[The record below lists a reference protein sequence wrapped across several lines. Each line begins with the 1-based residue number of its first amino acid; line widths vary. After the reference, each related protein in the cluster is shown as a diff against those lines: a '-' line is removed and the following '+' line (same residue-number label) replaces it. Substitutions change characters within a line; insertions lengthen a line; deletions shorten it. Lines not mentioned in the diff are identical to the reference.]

1 MVDEGRMSFTAGDE
15 LQKMILPEDDDFASD
30 NFAGCPRILQ
40 FRCHRHHLL
49 DSQLS
54 SSSSPVSV
62 PSPLSSG
69 LNISLA
75 FSRFYSDKGRV
86 LSEEE
91 QAKENVYIKFEDFA
105 NHNAFDLLEKYSSSH
120 LVFND
125 DIQGTTSMVLEGLLA
140 SLKLVRGSL
149 ADHTF
154 LLLGAREAGTGIAE
168 LIAREI
174 SKQTKAPVEE
184 TCKKIWLVDSIP

>member
-1 MVDEGRMSFTAGDE
+1 
-15 LQKMILPEDDDFASD
+15 
-30 NFAGCPRILQ
+30 
-40 FRCHRHHLL
+40 
-49 DSQLS
+49 
-54 SSSSPVSV
+54 
-62 PSPLSSG
+62 
-69 LNISLA
+69 
-75 FSRFYSDKGRV
+75 
-86 LSEEE
+86 
-91 QAKENVYIKFEDFA
+91 FEDFA